1 MPVPGPGT
9 AAGRGA
15 RTARSSLC
23 QVSNSSVCFP
33 LFRNSRL
40 KHTLSY
46 EGEKKKKNTLNV
58 PLPAKKRL
66 V

>member
-46 EGEKKKKNTLNV
+46 EEKKKKNKLNV